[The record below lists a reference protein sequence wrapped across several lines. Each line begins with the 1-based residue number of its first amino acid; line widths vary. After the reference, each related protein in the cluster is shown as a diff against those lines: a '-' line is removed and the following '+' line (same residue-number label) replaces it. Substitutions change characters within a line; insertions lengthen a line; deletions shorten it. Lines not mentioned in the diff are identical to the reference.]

1 MLNMPLAIAHA
12 QIRHRRYSPKPHAF
26 ESSLSYLWFDPDQ
39 LPEITKKSWLWST
52 GHWNILNLATTDFLK
67 HYHGTIREKA
77 SKALLQYAN
86 TVLLPAW
93 NIRVLA
99 LPRSLGFNFNSV
111 IFYFILDQHQQPVFI
126 LSEVSNTPWNEQH
139 VYVHDC
145 RVNCKPHA
153 DYQRFEF
160 NFEKLFHVSPFMPM
174 DIEYRWQFNLSDQQN
189 IIHMQLYRQQK
200 LIFDVSMLFQLDAI
214 TFPSQQHRYAVY
226 HVFEPIKMLASIYI
240 QAFKLWRK
248 KVPFYRHPQ
257 INKDR

>member
-1 MLNMPLAIAHA
+1 M
-12 QIRHRRYSPKPHAF
+12 
-26 ESSLSYLWFDPDQ
+26 WFDPDQ
-39 LPEITKKSWLWST
+39 LPEITQQSWLWSS
-52 GHWNILNLATTDFLK
+52 GHWNILNLAASDFLK

-86 TVLLPAW
+86 TVLLPTW
-93 NIRVLA
+93 RIRVLA

-145 RVNCKPHA
+145 QANRKPHA

-174 DIEYRWQFNLSDQQN
+174 DIEYRWHFNLSDQQN

-200 LIFDVSMLFQLDAI
+200 LIFDASMLFQLDAI
-214 TFPSQQHRYAVY
+214 TLPSQQHRYAVY
-226 HVFEPIKMLASIYI
+226 HVFEPIKMLLSIYV